1 MQRSITY
8 RQALLLVAII
18 PIVAQVVGSA
28 FNIFYNVAHVRPL
41 ISDAQQ
47 ATLLSS
53 IMWVNCLVY
62 PAATIAWGSVVGRFQ
77 SILSQRERGLPIPS
91 DKLESIQRLA
101 INLPWWMI
109 LIGSLAWLSCI
120 PMIVVPLKLADS
132 GLDARVPI
140 LLTVSIVVSAQIA
153 LTHAFFALEL
163 ASHKFLFPLLFV
175 EIQPSSIRGA
185 YPLTLRGRGIAWSL
199 SAVFCPIVSIL
210 LLFYVPQPEAQ
221 RELTFPIAVGCIAM
235 LFGLASAWLVG
246 RLYGTPIR
254 KLKQAAQAVARGE
267 LDTQVRL
274 LRADE
279 FGPLIEEFNQMTRGL
294 QEKESLRRMFGLHVG
309 RQAAEQ
315 ILASVPGLGGV
326 AREITVMFVDIR
338 GFTASS
344 EGRDPTEVVAVLN
357 EFLTAMVDVVETQH
371 HGMVNKYLGDGFMAL
386 FGVGADRPQHADDAV
401 DAGVSMIDRL
411 GKLNAAFES
420 RQMPPLQIG
429 IGIHSGNALVGS
441 IGSNQRLEFTA
452 IGDAVN
458 IASRI
463 ESLTKTVGTP
473 MLLTAATHRQLQH
486 PHDLQPHA
494 PQPVKGIRDPIVT
507 YGLRDKI
514 ASPVTDS

>member
-1 MQRSITY
+1 MQRPFTY

-18 PIVAQVVGSA
+18 PIAAQIVGSA
-28 FNIFYNVAHVRPL
+28 FNIFYNVVHVRPL

-47 ATLLSS
+47 AVMLRS
-53 IMWVNCLVY
+53 ITWVNLLVY
-62 PAATIAWGSVVGRFQ
+62 PAAIVSWGRAVWRLHGT
-77 SILSQRERGLPIPS
+77 LDLLDRGEPVAPEV
-91 DKLESIQRLA
+91 LESAQRLA

-109 LIGSLAWLSCI
+109 GVGSVAWFSCI
-120 PMIVVPLKLADS
+120 PMIVVPLIGS
-132 GLDARVPI
+132 ETQLDPRVPI
-140 LLTVSIVVSAQIA
+140 LLSVSIGVSAMIA

-163 ASHKFLFPLLFV
+163 ANHKFLYPLLFDRS
-175 EIQPSSIRGA
+175 QPSSIRGA

-221 RELTFPIAVGCIAM
+221 RGLAFPIAVGCIAM
-235 LFGLASAWLVG
+235 LFGLVSAWMVG

-254 KLKQAAQAVARGE
+254 ELKKAAQAVSHGN

-294 QEKESLRRMFGLHVG
+294 LEKESLRRMFGLHVG

-315 ILASVPGLGGV
+315 ILASVPGLSGV
-326 AREITVMFVDIR
+326 SREITVMFVDIR

-344 EGRDPTEVVAVLN
+344 EGCDPTEVVAVLN
-357 EFLTAMVDVVETQH
+357 EFLTAMVDVVEVQH

-386 FGVGADRPQHADDAV
+386 FGIGNDRPQHADDAV
-401 DAGVSMIDRL
+401 DAGKSMLLRL
-411 GKLNAAFES
+411 VELNDTFAKRE
-420 RQMPPLQIG
+420 MPPLKIG
-429 IGIHSGNALVGS
+429 IGIHSGTALVGS

-452 IGDAVN
+452 IGDTVN

-463 ESLTKTVGTP
+463 ESLTKTVGTA
-473 MLLTAATHRQLQH
+473 MLLTAATQSRLQRSH
-486 PHDLQPHA
+486 NLQPHA
-494 PQPVKGIRDPIVT
+494 PQAVKGIRDPIVT
-507 YGLRDKI
+507 YGLE
-514 ASPVTDS
+514 SE